1 MIFDLCVVLILVLLN
16 GLLAMSELAVIS
28 ARRPRL
34 KEMADAGSIGALRA
48 LKLAEQPGHFLST
61 VQVGI
66 TLVGLV
72 AGAYSG
78 ASLGEP
84 VAHWLE
90 WLGIPD
96 HASRFLAVGAVLLV
110 VLFASLVL
118 GELVP
123 KHLALHNPEAVA
135 ARVGTPMLMLTRM
148 VWPLVV
154 VLEAAT
160 RGVLGWLSRGPPKAP
175 KVTREDVR
183 ALVIE
188 AESAGIVAPQARAM
202 MAGVMRLSDR
212 TVRGIMTPRSDVDW
226 IDVNESDE
234 QIRARL
240 LATPHSRLP
249 VARSSLDAVIG
260 AVRTKDLLDAYLAGQ
275 IPDLRTLIKQA
286 PVVPDSVP
294 ALKAMEV
301 LRGSGV
307 HMVLVVDEYGTFQGL
322 ITTTNLLE
330 TIAGAFPIG
339 TELPLPCGVRRED
352 GSWLLDG
359 DLPVDEMAELLRLRP
374 VPSGDFHTVAG
385 FLLSQLEHIPRD
397 GEALVY
403 RSWRFEVIDMDD
415 RRIDKVIASP
425 ASVRRQQV

>member
-1 MIFDLCVVLILVLLN
+1 MILDLLIVLILVLLN

-48 LKLAEQPGHFLST
+48 LKLAEQPGHFLSA

-84 VAHWLE
+84 VAQWLK

-96 HASRFLAVGAVLLV
+96 NVNHFLAIGAVLLV

-123 KHLALHNPEAVA
+123 KHLALHNPEGVA
-135 ARVGTPMLMLTRM
+135 ARVGTPMLVLTRIM
-148 VWPLVV
+148 WPLVV
-154 VLEAAT
+154 VLETAT
-160 RGVLGWLSRGPPKAP
+160 RRVLGMLSRGSPKAP

-226 IDVNESDE
+226 VDVDESSE
-234 QIRARL
+234 QSRARL

-249 VARSSLDAVIG
+249 AARSSLDAVIG
-260 AVRTKDLLDAYLAGQ
+260 ALRTKDLLDAYVSGQ
-275 IPDLRTLIKQA
+275 TPDLRGFIKQA
-286 PVVPDSVP
+286 PVVLDSVP
-294 ALKAMEV
+294 ALKAMDV

-307 HMVLVVDEYGTFQGL
+307 HMVLVVDEYGIFQGL

-339 TELPLPCGVRRED
+339 TALPLPAAFAAKTGPGC
-352 GSWLLDG
+352 WTATCL
-359 DLPVDEMAELLRLRP
+359 
-374 VPSGDFHTVAG
+374 
-385 FLLSQLEHIPRD
+385 
-397 GEALVY
+397 
-403 RSWRFEVIDMDD
+403 
-415 RRIDKVIASP
+415 
-425 ASVRRQQV
+425 